1 MPDVGQLYPLMYERI
16 VKRALDEDL
25 GLAGDVTSDTV
36 IPEDAFIRARLVAR
50 RPGRVAGLPVALSV
64 FRLLCPQL
72 AIVVDFADGTDVPS
86 NGTIA
91 DIEGPARPILTA
103 ERTALNLLCGL
114 CGIATATRTAV
125 EVVAGTRTRIVCTR
139 KTTPGLRALEKYAV
153 RVGGG
158 VNHRFGLDD
167 GVMIKDNHI
176 VAAGGIDAAIRRA
189 RERLGH
195 MVKIE
200 IEVDTL
206 DQLREVIAVGADA
219 VLLDN
224 MSLAELREAVAL
236 VDGQDG
242 DRGVGRHHPRQPGR
256 GGGRRRRHRL
266 ARLAHSQRADPRHR
280 SRRRAAVGACLEG
293 RPADGGRL
301 VSARSPQPSPRAG
314 EGASGSE
321 RVRRHRLWHASVGFG
336 VDNVSSVW
344 PEGSRHLHF
353 IDGTDGGF
361 TFAACAMKAQVA
373 AACVDASTVHQG
385 GPASM

>member
-50 RPGRVAGLPVALSV
+50 RPGRIAGLPIALSV

-72 AIVVDFADGTDVPS
+72 AITVDYADGADVPL

-91 DIEGPARPILTA
+91 AIEGPARPILTA

-167 GVMIKDNHI
+167 GVLIKDNHI
-176 VAAGGIDAAIRRA
+176 VAAGGIEAAITRA
-189 RERLGH
+189 RQRLGH

-206 DQLREVIAVGADA
+206 DQLRQVIAVGADA

-224 MSLAELREAVAL
+224 MSIADLREAVAL
-236 VDGQDG
+236 VGGKMVTEASGGVTLANLGEIAAAGVDIVSLGWLTHSAPILDIGLDVEPLSRQASKG
-242 DRGVGRHHPRQPGR
+242 DR
-256 GGGRRRRHRL
+256 L
-266 ARLAHSQRADPRHR
+266 T
-280 SRRRAAVGACLEG
+280 AVG
-293 RPADGGRL
+293 
-301 VSARSPQPSPRAG
+301 S
-314 EGASGSE
+314 
-321 RVRRHRLWHASVGFG
+321 
-336 VDNVSSVW
+336 
-344 PEGSRHLHF
+344 
-353 IDGTDGGF
+353 
-361 TFAACAMKAQVA
+361 
-373 AACVDASTVHQG
+373 
-385 GPASM
+385 

>member
-36 IPEDAFIRARLVAR
+36 IPEDTFIRARLVAR

-224 MSLAELREAVAL
+224 MSLEELREAVAL
-236 VDGQDG
+236 VDG
-242 DRGVGRHHPRQPGR
+242 RMVT
-256 GGGRRRRHRL
+256 
-266 ARLAHSQRADPRHR
+266 
-280 SRRRAAVGACLEG
+280 E
-293 RPADGGRL
+293 
-301 VSARSPQPSPRAG
+301 
-314 EGASGSE
+314 ASGGITLANLGE
-321 RVRRHRLWHASVGFG
+321 
-336 VDNVSSVW
+336 
-344 PEGSRHLHF
+344 
-353 IDGTDGGF
+353 
-361 TFAACAMKAQVA
+361 VA
-373 AACVDASTVHQG
+373 AAGVDIVSLGWLTHSAPILDIGLDVEPLSARASKGDRLTAVG
-385 GPASM
+385 NG